1 MPLVGI
7 IGPAMALSR
16 RTNTVDNF
24 AGAIISGVRDAETA
38 QVLFSTSSVC
48 YLLTHTNSQRLF
60 FYQLSDLE
68 RHPNLVNFAISLT
81 EQTLEPANPQH
92 LATERTCPSK
102 LPSDYHPIILAY
114 CARSPKSTK
123 GLVMAFIRFQQE
135 KSPVSGEN
143 RLKLLDFMRLSLEDS
158 SPLHHELATY
168 VDPKWLPKRCTL
180 RILERCAGLQCMGR
194 QKQIR
199 HFLGGAQTKQRSG
212 LVQRGFFAIN

>member
-1 MPLVGI
+1 MQKQHKYCCRPQACVTFSL
-7 IGPAMALSR
+7 
-16 RTNTVDNF
+16 TQTVKDF
-24 AGAIISGVRDAETA
+24 
-38 QVLFSTSSVC
+38 
-48 YLLTHTNSQRLF
+48 F